1 MVEPGEKRRPPRG
14 LRRARSKAEGG
25 GTPGGGGG
33 VFPAGAGRVTAGPR
47 VAFELPSRC
56 TGTGRL
62 GDATPELAH
71 VLHLAAGFGHAEAVR
86 ALLDA
91 GARADVVDSPA
102 GRTPRALAEA
112 MGHAEVVSVFDAAAA
127 AT

>member
-1 MVEPGEKRRPPRG
+1 MERRLSNANRWQ
-14 LRRARSKAEGG
+14 ATVKS
-25 GTPGGGGG
+25 
-33 VFPAGAGRVTAGPR
+33 
-47 VAFELPSRC
+47 
-56 TGTGRL
+56 RL
-62 GDATPELAH
+62 GNAIRTVMTPVHMRSRTFLNQN

-102 GRTPRALAEA
+102 GRTPRALAKA